1 MDTKSYCVYSHTNKT
16 NGKIYIGLTGLEPDE
31 RWRNGNGYHSETY
44 FRNAIDKYG
53 WNNFEHKIIKKNLT
67 KDEAAYWE
75 KYYISFYNSTNRNYG
90 YNISSGGEAGG
101 GHPQTEEARKKIGEN
116 GYHYG
121 FLGKKHSDETKKKM
135 SESRMGHATSDET
148 KQKISEAHKRLRN
161 RSVLCVEL
169 DCVFESLDEASDVT
183 GCWKS
188 GIVQCCKGKQKSCK
202 GYHFKY
208 AN

>member
-1 MDTKSYCVYSHTNKT
+1 M
-16 NGKIYIGLTGLEPDE
+16 
-31 RWRNGNGYHSETY
+31 
-44 FRNAIDKYG
+44 F
-53 WNNFEHKIIKKNLT
+53 
-67 KDEAAYWE
+67 
-75 KYYISFYNSTNRNYG
+75 
-90 YNISSGGEAGG
+90 YNISEGGDWGNVTNG
-101 GHPQTEEARKKIGEN
+101 MTEEEYITWKAKISP
-116 GYHYG
+116 
-121 FLGKKHSDETKKKM
+121 LGRHHSEETKKKM

-161 RSVLCVEL
+161 RMVLCVEL